1 MNASKPH
8 VFVIT
13 CHDLGQHLGCYGVGS
28 VRSPHLD
35 RLAAT
40 GARFEHAFCTAP
52 QCSPSR
58 ASLATGRYP
67 HSHGVMGL
75 SHGGF
80 DGDLPSQERHTAAR
94 PAVCGYETH
103 LFGLQHV
110 TQNAVDGGDVEDALL
125 EGPIAAPRYR
135 LALQGRP
142 STPRGSVGATG

>member
-1 MNASKPH
+1 MSASKPH

-40 GARFEHAFCTAP
+40 GARFAHAFCTAP

-67 HSHGVMGL
+67 HSNGCMGL
-75 SHGGF
+75 AHGQFGWE
-80 DGDLPSQERHTAAR
+80 LAPAERHVASLLRDAGYHTA
-94 PAVCGYETH
+94 
-103 LFGLQHV
+103 LFGLHA
-110 TQNAVDGGDVEDALL
+110 AVDIVSGHSHCPHGCRTVLL
-125 EGPIAAPRYR
+125 C
-135 LALQGRP
+135 
-142 STPRGSVGATG
+142 